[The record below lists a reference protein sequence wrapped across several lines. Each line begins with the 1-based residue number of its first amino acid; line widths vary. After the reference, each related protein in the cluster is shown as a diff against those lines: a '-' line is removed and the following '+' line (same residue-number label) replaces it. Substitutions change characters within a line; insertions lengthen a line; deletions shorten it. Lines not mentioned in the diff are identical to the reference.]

1 MRLKLRTSGLV
12 LRLSALNRKGGAYMR
27 RLLGLSVVALLAW
40 SSEAGAQH
48 PVFPPQVTLA
58 IGYSPGAAYDIA
70 GRLVS
75 KYLARHLPGAPRIVV
90 QYMPGAGSLN
100 LVNHVYNIAAKDG
113 SFIGLVGRGYG
124 VQPLLDDNGVR
135 YDPLKINWLGSVSSE
150 VSLLWSWHTS
160 PFKSVEDLRREDMI
174 VPGTAAG
181 GDGVMLPRVVNGVLG
196 TKMKLVTGYPGNNDV
211 LLAVERGEGQGAVS
225 SLSSLRSSRPA
236 WFKDKQINSLLQLAT
251 KSSLELPGVPLVM
264 DYAANESDRSVL
276 EMIFSR
282 QDMAYPFMAP
292 PGLAPE
298 TLKSLR
304 SAFDALAGDP
314 EFKDEARRLS
324 ITGEPMSGASIQE
337 LLQHIYSTPKTVA
350 DRARSIISQ

>member
-1 MRLKLRTSGLV
+1 
-12 LRLSALNRKGGAYMR
+12 
-27 RLLGLSVVALLAW
+27 
-40 SSEAGAQH
+40 
-48 PVFPPQVTLA
+48 
-58 IGYSPGAAYDIA
+58 
-70 GRLVS
+70 
-75 KYLARHLPGAPRIVV
+75 VV
-90 QYMPGAGSLN
+90 QYIPGAGSLN

-135 YDPLKINWLGSVSSE
+135 YDPLKINWLGSISSE

-160 PFKSVEDLRREDMI
+160 PFKSVDDLRREDMI
-174 VPGTAAG
+174 VPGTAA
-181 GDGVMLPRVVNGVLG
+181 VMLPRVVNGVLG

-251 KSSLELPGVPLVM
+251 KSSSELPGIPLVM

-282 QDMAYPFMAP
+282 QDMAYPFIAP
-292 PGLAPE
+292 PGMARE
-298 TLKSLR
+298 ILKSLR
-304 SAFDALAGDP
+304 NAFDALADDP

-324 ITGEPMSGASIQE
+324 ITGEPMSGVSIQQ
-337 LLQHIYSTPKTVA
+337 LLQHIYSTPRTIA
-350 DRARSIISQ
+350 NRARSIISQ